1 MATYTEHY
9 NLKKP
14 DLNDIANIGDINDN
28 MDIIDDEMS
37 KLIDS
42 VPTMSG
48 ASASTDGESGV
59 VPQPVA
65 GDNAKYLRGDA
76 TYSVPGG
83 MTINGR
89 TPDPVTG
96 DITVI
101 EGGGSG
107 SYGSYRLDATIPVSA
122 WSGSG
127 PYTTTI
133 TNEYIK
139 STMDGSETWLDN
151 EAAMLGE
158 TTFTTRDGSLL
169 VSTTVKPTA
178 QWVLHVA
185 LALNGADVLADMSA
199 SIANVA
205 DGLAILATGDTH
217 AQIAKGQ
224 FVYVRNHGTANGFS
238 GTAVLADGLYVA
250 TAAIN
255 ANGSLTT
262 SNLAADG
269 AGGLNALKADYDAL
283 NSNIGADF
291 SVTAGSSSV
300 TINAQ
305 RCEFLKGANNVK
317 YVWIMFTLSE
327 DVGGVLFTNFRNVA
341 VGNSIIPI
349 YKVSAA
355 ETAVYSMRISNG
367 TANANGSIPAGQY
380 MAMGL
385 YA

>member
-14 DLNDIANIGDINDN
+14 DLSDIANIGDINDN

-48 ASASTDGESGV
+48 ASASTDGESRV

-76 TYSVPGG
+76 TYSVPGV

-178 QWVLHVA
+178 QWVLHVS

-283 NSNIGADF
+283 SSNCVKVLLAQK
-291 SVTAGSSSV
+291 TV
-300 TINAQ
+300 TIASGARINTSVPYTLPTNASFKAVLLLGTPNAAWITGSISSYSATT
-305 RCEFLKGANNVK
+305 CDVGLHNNATSEVTG
-317 YVWIMFTLSE
+317 TLS
-327 DVGGVLFTNFRNVA
+327 VVV
-341 VGNSIIPI
+341 
-349 YKVSAA
+349 
-355 ETAVYSMRISNG
+355 
-367 TANANGSIPAGQY
+367 
-380 MAMGL
+380 L

>member
-1 MATYTEHY
+1 MATYTENY

-14 DLNDIANIGDINDN
+14 DLSDIANIGDINDN
-28 MDIIDDEMS
+28 MDIIDEEMS

-76 TYSVPGG
+76 TYSVPGV

-178 QWVLHVA
+178 QWVLHVS

-217 AQIAKGQ
+217 AQIAKNQ

-250 TAAIN
+250 NAAIN

-283 NSNIGADF
+283 SSKINSKNLVNYDLPMETKNLNLTLENMGLRQYDFSATGTPTANGGVVFTMLCANNQGAQIAKPNNQSFLNVRWLNNGTWSAWMRF
-291 SVTAGSSSV
+291 SVTAQS
-300 TINAQ
+300 
-305 RCEFLKGANNVK
+305 
-317 YVWIMFTLSE
+317 
-327 DVGGVLFTNFRNVA
+327 
-341 VGNSIIPI
+341 
-349 YKVSAA
+349 
-355 ETAVYSMRISNG
+355 
-367 TANANGSIPAGQY
+367 
-380 MAMGL
+380 
-385 YA
+385 

>member
-76 TYSVPGG
+76 TYSVPGV

-262 SNLAADG
+262 SNLAD
-269 AGGLNALKADYDAL
+269 
-283 NSNIGADF
+283 
-291 SVTAGSSSV
+291 
-300 TINAQ
+300 
-305 RCEFLKGANNVK
+305 
-317 YVWIMFTLSE
+317 
-327 DVGGVLFTNFRNVA
+327 
-341 VGNSIIPI
+341 
-349 YKVSAA
+349 
-355 ETAVYSMRISNG
+355 
-367 TANANGSIPAGQY
+367 
-380 MAMGL
+380 
-385 YA
+385 